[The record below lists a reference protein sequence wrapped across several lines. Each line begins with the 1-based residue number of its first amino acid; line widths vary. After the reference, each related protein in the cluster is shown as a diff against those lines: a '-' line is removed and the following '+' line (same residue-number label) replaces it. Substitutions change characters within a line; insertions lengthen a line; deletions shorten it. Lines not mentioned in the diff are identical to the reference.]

1 MTDEHYTLFYFHF
14 RGRAEAIRMILH
26 ANDVHFEDVRFSM
39 NEWPERRNQI
49 PGSRVPLLQ
58 VKKTKT
64 QEVANYV
71 ESMAIARMLAK
82 RFNMMGDSEEE
93 YYKVERMVGECADLD
108 KEFYTAFFAAAD
120 QKEEMLKKSM
130 REAVPKMLDL
140 ISKSISESG
149 GKFVAGDKVTLGD
162 ICLLT
167 SMDHVRKHDPEFLGK
182 HYPKLLA
189 LEQEVLK
196 AKPKLAE
203 YIRTRPET
211 PL

>member
-1 MTDEHYTLFYFHF
+1 MADEHYTLFYFHF
-14 RGRAEAIRMILH
+14 RARAEAIRMILH
-26 ANDVHFEDVRFSM
+26 ANGVHFEDVRFGM

-58 VKKTKT
+58 VKKAK
-64 QEVANYV
+64 EVVNYV

-93 YYKVERMVGECADLD
+93 YYNVERMIGECADLD
-108 KEFYTAFFAAAD
+108 KEFYTAFFAPPD

-130 REAVPKMLDL
+130 SEAVPKMLDL

-189 LEQEVLK
+189 LEKEVLK

>member
-130 REAVPKMLDL
+130 REAVPKMLD
-140 ISKSISESG
+140 
-149 GKFVAGDKVTLGD
+149 D
-162 ICLLT
+162 IQLR
-167 SMDHVRKHDPEFLGK
+167 SR
-182 HYPKLLA
+182 
-189 LEQEVLK
+189 
-196 AKPKLAE
+196 
-203 YIRTRPET
+203 
-211 PL
+211 